1 MIPLNLNE
9 ETNMSGPVEETD
21 PEVLEW
27 LEQVI
32 MKDEYYDIIEDIDFD
47 KLVDELKERSV

>member
-1 MIPLNLNE
+1 MISLNLNE
-9 ETNMSGPVEETD
+9 DTNMSGPGEETD

-47 KLVDELKERSV
+47 EVVKQLKQD

>member
-1 MIPLNLNE
+1 MISLNLNE
-9 ETNMSGPVEETD
+9 DTNMSGPEEETD

-32 MKDEYYDIIEDIDFD
+32 MKDEYYVIIEDIDFD
-47 KLVDELKERSV
+47 KLVDELK

>member
-1 MIPLNLNE
+1 MISLNLNE
-9 ETNMSGPVEETD
+9 ETNMSGPGEETD

>member
-1 MIPLNLNE
+1 MIECNSNDNGPGDE
-9 ETNMSGPVEETD
+9 EMD

-32 MKDEYYDIIEDIDFD
+32 MKNEYYDIIEDIDFD

>member
-1 MIPLNLNE
+1 MISLNLNE
-9 ETNMSGPVEETD
+9 ETNMSGPGEEPD

>member
-1 MIPLNLNE
+1 MISLNLNE
-9 ETNMSGPVEETD
+9 ETNMSGPEEETD

>member
-9 ETNMSGPVEETD
+9 ETNMSGPGEETD

>member
-1 MIPLNLNE
+1 MISLNLNE
-9 ETNMSGPVEETD
+9 DTNMTGPGEETD